1 MQGRLKVISNIRV
14 TVRRRRDYCCG
25 VSLLCKV
32 AKDGKLQ
39 LSMNR
44 NLPLLMVS
52 KGYKG
57 YSFRA
62 VQSVL
67 PWGISGK
74 TGQLSYTSDNL
85 AVELF

>member
-14 TVRRRRDYCCG
+14 TVRRRQDYCCG

-39 LSMNR
+39 LSMN
-44 NLPLLMVS
+44 LMVS